1 MKTYLVETVV
11 IFRERYAIK
20 ARSESDALDTIVMNE
35 AEPFDSKFIDE
46 NILSV
51 RKIKKSKLRDLT
63 DQKWLTEEQMIHE
76 VEYDE
81 EPTPSDGGDGDQ
93 REPALDKLRAFYRRT
108 NIP

>member
-11 IFRERYAIK
+11 IFRERYAVK
-20 ARSESDALDTIVMNE
+20 ARSKSDALDTVAMNE

-76 VEYDE
+76 VEYDD
-81 EPTPSDGGDGDQ
+81 EPTPSNGGDRDGG
-93 REPALDKLRAFYRRT
+93 ESALDRLRALYRQT